1 MGTVVGEAPGS
12 HARLTGEPMQVRL
25 PNSGI
30 DAYVA
35 TAQYAPPCEGG
46 DFMAPDVE
54 RVPTVADLVDG
65 RDAALDYVRAMA
77 GRGA

>member
-1 MGTVVGEAPGS
+1 
-12 HARLTGEPMQVRL
+12 
-25 PNSGI
+25 
-30 DAYVA
+30 
-35 TAQYAPPCEGG
+35 
-46 DFMAPDVE
+46 MAPDVE